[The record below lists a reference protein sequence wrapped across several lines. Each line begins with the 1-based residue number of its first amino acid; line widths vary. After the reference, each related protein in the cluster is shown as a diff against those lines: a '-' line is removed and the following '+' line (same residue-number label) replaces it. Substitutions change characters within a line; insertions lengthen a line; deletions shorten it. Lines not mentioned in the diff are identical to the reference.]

1 MTPSSTR
8 IWLASVAI
16 VIVVVNSIAT
26 MLHWYYFIWWFDMP
40 MHFLGGVFTA
50 LIGMTFGFRFIGRT
64 YHRGSHHALFSVIL
78 LVLVV
83 GVGWELYEV
92 LMQSISGTK
101 LVTAVDSV
109 SDIFFDL
116 AGGLATLVLFAHGE
130 ESRV

>member
-16 VIVVVNSIAT
+16 VIVVVNFIAT

-50 LIGMTFGFRFIGRT
+50 LIGMTFGFRFIART
-64 YHRGSHHALFSVIL
+64 YHRDPHHALFSVIL

-101 LVTAVDSV
+101 FVTAVDSV